1 VYYTCVFLK
10 ICIFAGEKVYH
21 LALNVIMPKSFQS
34 IEELFAEDKGGGEDE
49 ATAQQKF
56 SAKQKEIKE
65 KEMEKIVTE
74 KSKGAGLPY
83 ISLAGF
89 PISPEALS
97 KVTEEESRR
106 LKVVCFFYD
115 GEQFRLGAAQ
125 ATEEVKK
132 MLDNLNQELHCQG
145 KIYLISETSLEI
157 AQKLYATLPKVR
169 EIVRGVKITE
179 EELNKYSDSF
189 ASFRDLQAEI
199 AKVDVTQ
206 IISLMLA
213 AAVKSRSSDVHIEG
227 GEKESK
233 VRFRVDGILHDV
245 AALDKKIWPKVMS
258 RLKLLAKVKI
268 NVEDR
273 PQDGRFSI
281 FMQARQIDIRVSFL
295 PTSFGESVVMRL
307 LDSNQEDISFEKLGL
322 IGKSYEELKRQIE
335 RPNGMVITTGPT
347 GSGKTTTLYS
357 VLKKL
362 NDKETKI
369 ITIEDPIEYQL
380 EGVNQSQV
388 SEFYTFAKGLRS
400 IVRQDPDIIMV
411 GEIRDLDTAE
421 IAIQAALTG
430 HLVLSTI
437 HTNDASGTVPRFLSM
452 GVKPYLLAPALNAMI
467 GQRLVRKI
475 CEQCK
480 TETALTDEQ
489 KKRIEEIMSKMNESA
504 FAEAMADKVEKNQI
518 DWNKVKFFKGA
529 GCDACQGLG
538 YKGRVGI
545 YEIMVMNAEIEKL
558 IQAGKVSEFD
568 IQAVAAQNGMI
579 TMAQDGILKAMQGI
593 TSVEEVLRVAE

>member
-1 VYYTCVFLK
+1 
-10 ICIFAGEKVYH
+10 
-21 LALNVIMPKSFQS
+21 MSKSFQS
-34 IEELFAEDKGGGEDE
+34 IKELMDE
-49 ATAQQKF
+49 AGREEESETTARQKF
-56 SAKQKEIKE
+56 SAKQDEIKKKEIEKIIKE
-65 KEMEKIVTE
+65 KA
-74 KSKGAGLPY
+74 SSAGLLY
-83 ISLAGF
+83 INLSGF
-89 PISPEALS
+89 PISPEALA
-97 KVTEEESRR
+97 KVPEAESER
-106 LKVVCFFYD
+106 LKAVCFFYD
-115 GEQFRLGAAQ
+115 GEQLRLGVVQ
-125 ATEEVKK
+125 ATAETNKL
-132 MLDNLNQELHCQG
+132 LDDLKQTLHCQG
-145 KIYLISETSLEI
+145 KIYLISETSLAA
-157 AQKLYATLPKVR
+157 AQKLYATLPKVQ
-169 EIVRGVKITE
+169 EIVRGVNITE
-179 EELNKYSDSF
+179 EELNKYSENF
-189 ASFRDLQAEI
+189 ASFKDLQAEI
-199 AKVDVTQ
+199 VKVDVTQ
-206 IISLMLA
+206 IISLILA

-227 GEKESK
+227 EEKEIK
-233 VRFRVDGILHDV
+233 VRFRVDGVLHD
-245 AALDKKIWPKVMS
+245 AADIDKKSWPKVIT

-273 PQDGRFSI
+273 PQDGRFAI
-281 FMQARQIDIRVSFL
+281 FMQSRKVDIRVSFL

-322 IGKSYEELKRQIE
+322 VGRAFEELKRQIE

-357 VLKKL
+357 ILKKL

-480 TETALTDEQ
+480 TEISLTDEQ
-489 KKRIEEIMSKMNESA
+489 KKRVEEIMGKMNN
-504 FAEAMADKVEKNQI
+504 EAKAQYNLQEA
-518 DWNKVKFFKGA
+518 KFYKGA

-545 YEIMVMNAEIEKL
+545 YEIMVMTADIEKL
-558 IQAGKVSEFD
+558 IQEGKVSEFD
-568 IQAVAAQNGMI
+568 IQAVAVQNGMI
-579 TMAQDGILKAMQGI
+579 TMAQDGIIKAMQGV

>member
-1 VYYTCVFLK
+1 MSK
-10 ICIFAGEKVYH
+10 
-21 LALNVIMPKSFQS
+21 NFQS
-34 IEELFAEDKGGGEDE
+34 IEELLDEDGEKAAEAEDE

-56 SAKQKEIKE
+56 AGKAKEIKE
-65 KEMEKIVTE
+65 KEMEKIMSE
-74 KSKGAGLPY
+74 KAKSAGLPY
-83 ISLAGF
+83 IDLAGF
-89 PISPEALS
+89 PISPEALGKLS
-97 KVTEEESRR
+97 EPDSRR
-106 LKVVCFFYD
+106 LKAVCFFYD
-115 GEQFRLGAAQ
+115 GEQLRLGTTQVTA
-125 ATEEVKK
+125 EVKK
-132 MLDNLNQELHCQG
+132 ALDDLSAELHCAG
-145 KIYLISETSLEI
+145 KIYLISETSLMA

-169 EIVRGVKITE
+169 EVIRGVKITE
-179 EELNKYSDSF
+179 EELNKYSESF
-189 ASFRDLQAEI
+189 ASFNDLQAEI

-206 IISLMLA
+206 IISLILA

-227 GEKESK
+227 EEKEIK
-233 VRFRVDGILHDV
+233 VRFRVDGVLHDV
-245 AALDKKIWPKVMS
+245 AALDRKIWPKVIS

-273 PQDGRFSI
+273 PQDGRFAI

-295 PTSFGESVVMRL
+295 PTSFGESIVMRL

-322 IGKSYEELKRQIE
+322 IGKPYEELKRQIE

-357 VLKKL
+357 ILKKL

-380 EGVNQSQV
+380 TGVNQSQV

-400 IVRQDPDIIMV
+400 IVRQDPDVIMV

-437 HTNDASGTVPRFLSM
+437 HTNDASGTIPRFLSM

-475 CEQCK
+475 CESCK
-480 TETALTDEQ
+480 TETTISDEQ
-489 KKRIEEIMSKMNESA
+489 KKRVEDIISKMNESA
-504 FAEAMADKVEKNQI
+504 FTEAMADKAEKKQI
-518 DWNKVKFFKGA
+518 DWNKVKFYKGA

-545 YEIMVMNAEIEKL
+545 YEIMVMSAEIEKL
-558 IQAGKVSEFD
+558 IQEGKMSEFD
-568 IQAVAAQNGMI
+568 IQAVAVQNGMI